1 MMGEDK
7 LRELVL
13 TLEIDLGE
21 RQLLENVDHLLFQ
34 LLLFDRLNNSKV
46 LSKLVNI
53 SMNVLYKMIEF

>member
-34 LLLFDRLNNSKV
+34 LLLFDRWNNSKV